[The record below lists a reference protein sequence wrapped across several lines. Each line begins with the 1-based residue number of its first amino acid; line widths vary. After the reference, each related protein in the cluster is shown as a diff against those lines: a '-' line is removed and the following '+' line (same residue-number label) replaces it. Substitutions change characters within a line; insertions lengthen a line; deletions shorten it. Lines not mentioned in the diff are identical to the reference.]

1 MKCFI
6 MRPSHYKTEPI
17 SAEQDCDDEDF
28 DDEGIYEVTVLDYDV
43 DCDDVVIGVEGML
56 NDADV

>member
-1 MKCFI
+1 
-6 MRPSHYKTEPI
+6 MRRSHYKTEPI